1 MLFHK
6 NKKQKT
12 FQRKMCHCCL
22 CHRFSTWIA
31 LNITKVTNT
40 FIISLIFLHWTTVIQ
55 LSLCSKLIQNN
66 AAKSLTGTGKRD
78 YISPILASFHSFLLN
93 SELNLNPS
101 LALSDISK
109 RLHLIILTDHRR
121 QFPFRLQETGIIS
134 TFVVWCS

>member
-1 MLFHK
+1 
-6 NKKQKT
+6 
-12 FQRKMCHCCL
+12 MCHCCL

-55 LSLCSKLIQNN
+55 LSLCSKSLTKSKPIQNY
-66 AAKSLTGTGKRD
+66 AARSLTGTGKRD

-121 QFPFRLQETGIIS
+121 QFPFRLQESGIIS

>member
-1 MLFHK
+1 MPQVFYLDCTQYHKSYKHFYYFINFPTLDYCNSVITLFQKFHK
-6 NKKQKT
+6 K
-12 FQRKMCHCCL
+12 
-22 CHRFSTWIA
+22 
-31 LNITKVTNT
+31 
-40 FIISLIFLHWTTVIQ
+40 
-55 LSLCSKLIQNN
+55 SKLIQNN